1 MLAERF
7 SPEKERFPQCFEKML
22 MIAFDVRMTWFLNV
36 FFETFPS
43 DESNDCKVKE
53 EFDGGLIC
61 CEQPTESHLLMN
73 IISWFK

>member
-1 MLAERF
+1 
-7 SPEKERFPQCFEKML
+7 
-22 MIAFDVRMTWFLNV
+22 MTWFLNV
-36 FFETFPS
+36 FFETFPP